1 MTTSLSISIPVK
13 SCISTP
19 SQPWSWELLQ
29 SQLLRRAQVGDS
41 PSIWKALAHSRLP
54 AASNAIQR
62 ANAVV
67 LAVRT
72 PAPALLPT
80 PAKLDDRSLLTTLP
94 FDDEDDFIDST
105 YTGALVKR
113 KKAKKVKL
121 PKTTEYTTS
130 TYTTTDINGRVFATT
145 TVIPK
150 KKKKLSKKAGVIAGI
165 VIGAIVGAILLAVVV
180 FYLIAF
186 LKKRKQ
192 RSLRDSDIV
201 AGEPYTPVTA
211 EKTPETRPVSTV

>member
-1 MTTSLSISIPVK
+1 M
-13 SCISTP
+13 
-19 SQPWSWELLQ
+19 QF
-29 SQLLRRAQVGDS
+29 QLLRQLKASRS
-41 PSIWKALAHSRLP
+41 PYIWKALAHSRLP
-54 AASNAIQR
+54 AASNAIHR

-72 PAPALLPT
+72 PAPAVLPT

-94 FDDEDDFIDST
+94 FDDEADFIDST
-105 YTGALVKR
+105 HAGALVKR
-113 KKAKKVKL
+113 KKAKKAKKVKL

-130 TYTTTDINGRVFATT
+130 TYTTTDISGRVFATT
-145 TVIPK
+145 TVIPR

-186 LKKRKQ
+186 LRKRKQ
-192 RSLRDSDIV
+192 NGLQDRDIV